1 MVLLHDTLPQTG
13 FFPLQHSAAVVQPR
27 EQIVKHFSCADPF
40 TLRFPHLP
48 SQRGN

>member
-1 MVLLHDTLPQTG
+1 MLPTAAFSRRHLAALLQMLN
-13 FFPLQHSAAVVQPR
+13 
-27 EQIVKHFSCADPF
+27 IVKHFSCADLF